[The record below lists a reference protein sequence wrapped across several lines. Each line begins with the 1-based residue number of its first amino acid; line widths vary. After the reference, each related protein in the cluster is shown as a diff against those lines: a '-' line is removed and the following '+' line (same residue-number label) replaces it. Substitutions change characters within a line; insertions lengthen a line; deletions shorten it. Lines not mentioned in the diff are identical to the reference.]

1 MPQVARTPRT
11 PPMPPAAARAALE
24 TFARIARERHPGVV
38 LVPLGRV
45 GADGAVVSA
54 SAGQVVRPFAAP
66 EDGDASL
73 DRGSRVAARDYHRVD
88 GAGEDALALLDG

>member
-1 MPQVARTPRT
+1 MSQVARTSPVS
-11 PPMPPAAARAALE
+11 PMPPAAARAALE

-38 LVPLGRV
+38 LVPLGGV
-45 GADGAVVSA
+45 GANGAVVPA

-73 DRGSRVAARDYHRVD
+73 DRVSGVAALDDYRID
-88 GAGEDALALLDG
+88 RAGEDARAVLGR